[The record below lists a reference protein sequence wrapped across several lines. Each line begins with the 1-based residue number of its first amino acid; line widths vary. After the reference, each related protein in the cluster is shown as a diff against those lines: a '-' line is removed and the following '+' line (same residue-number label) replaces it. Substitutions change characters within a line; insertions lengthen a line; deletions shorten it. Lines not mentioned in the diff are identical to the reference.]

1 MIDRAADDLQL
12 AVFGEPFIQQ
22 RRAPVDLV
30 EVVFERVGDVLC
42 VALQHLAAPAPIVGF
57 APETHAPYALAKRMI
72 EEEAQRKQDDR
83 QLDLPDFIQMGDAQ
97 RVIGE
102 RRDEPDPQRQKHADR
117 HEAALPVVPAV
128 ALRPEG
134 AQQDQRGDEAEQHV
148 VPRDAQAE
156 HRVALERRYPIGRK
170 TDAQADGRK
179 PDDDAQ
185 EREEAG
191 LVELREVKCEHHHA
205 GNGQQIE
212 SRAQD
217 GIHQRRARLRPD
229 AGGNQRRGEAVIQI
243 FLERADAEHHAAG
256 EAPLVELVA
265 RVGQQNQRKG
275 RPNHKREH
283 KQMRSRKRS
292 PIRDDAAQKIKH
304 VFFLRFPHA
313 NFGQKSDKG
322 RYSCFQYT
330 II

>member
-128 ALRPEG
+128 ALHPEG

-156 HRVALERRYPIGRK
+156 HRVALERRHPIGRK

-205 GNGQQIE
+205 GNGQ
-212 SRAQD
+212 
-217 GIHQRRARLRPD
+217 
-229 AGGNQRRGEAVIQI
+229 
-243 FLERADAEHHAAG
+243 
-256 EAPLVELVA
+256 
-265 RVGQQNQRKG
+265 
-275 RPNHKREH
+275 
-283 KQMRSRKRS
+283 
-292 PIRDDAAQKIKH
+292 
-304 VFFLRFPHA
+304 
-313 NFGQKSDKG
+313 
-322 RYSCFQYT
+322 
-330 II
+330 